1 MEMNL
6 NERKVNSQIKHRTRV
21 TDHGEV
27 FTNEREVNAM
37 LDLVKQETERLDS
50 RFLEPACGNGNFLA
64 EVLNR
69 KLKIL
74 KDRYSKS
81 QYDYERYSVVVI
93 SSIYGIDI
101 LEDNVEECRERL
113 LRIFTEEYKK
123 IFKNNINEKFLE
135 VLKILFEKNIVC
147 GDALTMKDKKGS
159 PLVFSEWSMP
169 YDDSRLKQKEYSF
182 KDIFTPSIN
191 WTLDRIYT
199 TDKETGERVILPN
212 VLKDYPLI
220 NFMEL
225 KK

>member
-1 MEMNL
+1 MNA
-6 NERKVNSQIKHRTRV
+6 QIKHRKRV

-27 FTNEREVNAM
+27 FTHEREVNSM

-50 RFLEPACGNGNFLA
+50 RFLEPACGDGNFLS

-74 KDRYSKS
+74 KQRYSKS

-113 LRIFTEEYKK
+113 LNIFLEQYKK
-123 IFKNNINEKFLE
+123 IFKNNINQRFLE
-135 VLKILFEKNIVC
+135 VLKIIFEKNIVQ
-147 GDALTMKDKKGS
+147 GDALTMKDKKGN

-169 YDDSRLKQKEYSF
+169 YNDARLKQKEYFF
-182 KDIFTPSIN
+182 KDIFTPSVN

-220 NFMEL
+220 NYMEL
-225 KK
+225 KR

>member
-1 MEMNL
+1 MNA
-6 NERKVNSQIKHRTRV
+6 QIKHRTRV

-27 FTNEREVNAM
+27 FTHEREVNAM

-74 KDRYSKS
+74 KERYSKS

-113 LRIFTEEYKK
+113 LGIFLEQYKK
-123 IFKNNINEKFLE
+123 IFKNNINEKLLE
-135 VLKILFEKNIVC
+135 VLKIIFEKNIVC
-147 GDALTMKDKKGS
+147 GDALTMKDKKGN

-169 YDDSRLKQKEYSF
+169 YNDSRLKQKAYSF
-182 KDIFTPSIN
+182 KDIFTPSVN

-225 KK
+225 ER

>member
-1 MEMNL
+1 MNT
-6 NERKVNSQIKHRTRV
+6 QIKHRTRV

-27 FTNEREVNAM
+27 FTHEREVNAM
-37 LDLVKQETERLDS
+37 LNLVKQETERLDS

-147 GDALTMKDKKGS
+147 GDALTMKDKKGG

>member
-1 MEMNL
+1 LEKIRFAKMNT
-6 NERKVNSQIKHRTRV
+6 QIKHKKRV

-27 FTNEREVNAM
+27 FTHEREVNAM

-50 RFLEPACGNGNFLA
+50 RFLEPACGNGNFLV

-69 KLKIL
+69 KLRIL
-74 KDRYSKS
+74 KDRYSKN

-101 LEDNVEECRERL
+101 LEDNVEECRGRL
-113 LRIFTEEYKK
+113 LSIFLENYKK
-123 IFKNNINEKFLE
+123 IFKKAINERFLE
-135 VLKILFEKNIVC
+135 VLKIILEKNIVC

-169 YDDSRLKQKEYSF
+169 YDDARLKQKEYSF
-182 KDIFTPSIN
+182 KDIFTPSVN

-199 TDKETGERVILPN
+199 TDKKTGERVVLPN

-220 NFMEL
+220 NYMDL
-225 KK
+225 KR

>member
-1 MEMNL
+1 MKE
-6 NERKVNSQIKHRTRV
+6 QIKHRTRV

-27 FTNEREVNAM
+27 FTHEREVNSM

-74 KDRYSKS
+74 KERYSKS

-101 LEDNVEECRERL
+101 LEDNVKECRERL
-113 LRIFTEEYKK
+113 LDIFLEQYKK
-123 IFKNNINEKFLE
+123 IFKNNINEKILE
-135 VLKILFEKNIVC
+135 VLKIIFEKNIVC
-147 GDALTMKDKKGS
+147 GNALTMKDKKGN

-169 YDDSRLKQKEYSF
+169 YNDSRLKQKKYSF
-182 KDIFTPSIN
+182 KEVVSPSQLFSLRIN
-191 WTLDRIYT
+191 ND
-199 TDKETGERVILPN
+199 EGESMLFPN

-225 KK
+225 KR

>member
-1 MEMNL
+1 MNA
-6 NERKVNSQIKHRTRV
+6 QIKHRTRV

-27 FTNEREVNAM
+27 FTHEREVNAM

-74 KDRYSKS
+74 KERYSKS
-81 QYDYERYSVVVI
+81 QYDYERYSVVVL

-101 LEDNVEECRERL
+101 LKDNVEECRERL
-113 LRIFTEEYKK
+113 LGIFLEQYKK
-123 IFKNNINEKFLE
+123 IFKNNINEKILD
-135 VLKILFEKNIVC
+135 VLKIIFEKNIVC
-147 GDALTMKDKKGS
+147 GDALTMKDKKGN

-169 YDDSRLKQKEYSF
+169 YNDSRLKQKAYSF
-182 KDIFTPSIN
+182 KDIFTPSVN

-225 KK
+225 KR

>member
-1 MEMNL
+1 MNT
-6 NERKVNSQIKHRTRV
+6 QIKHKKRV

-27 FTNEREVNAM
+27 FTHEREVNAM

-50 RFLEPACGNGNFLA
+50 RFLEPACGNGNFLV

-69 KLKIL
+69 KLRIL
-74 KDRYSKS
+74 KDRYSKN

-101 LEDNVEECRERL
+101 LEDNVEECRGRL
-113 LRIFTEEYKK
+113 LSIFLENYKK
-123 IFKNNINEKFLE
+123 IFKKAINERFLE
-135 VLKILFEKNIVC
+135 VLKIILEKNIVC

-169 YDDSRLKQKEYSF
+169 YDDARLKQKEYSF
-182 KDIFTPSIN
+182 KDIFTPSVN

-199 TDKETGERVILPN
+199 TDKKTGERVVLPN

-220 NFMEL
+220 NYMDL
-225 KK
+225 KR

>member
-1 MEMNL
+1 MNA
-6 NERKVNSQIKHRTRV
+6 QIKHRKRV

-27 FTNEREVNAM
+27 FTHEREVNSM

-50 RFLEPACGNGNFLA
+50 RFLEPACGDGNFLS

-74 KDRYSKS
+74 KQRYSKS

-101 LEDNVEECRERL
+101 LKDNVEECRERL
-113 LRIFTEEYKK
+113 LNIFIEQYRR
-123 IFKNNINEKFLE
+123 IFKNNINERFLE
-135 VLKILFEKNIVC
+135 ILKIILEKNIVQ
-147 GDALTMKDKKGS
+147 GDALTMKDKKGN

-169 YDDSRLKQKEYSF
+169 YNDARLKQKEYSF
-182 KDIFTPSIN
+182 KDIFTPSVN

-199 TDKETGERVILPN
+199 TDKETGERAILPN

-220 NFMEL
+220 NYMEL
-225 KK
+225 TK

>member
-1 MEMNL
+1 
-6 NERKVNSQIKHRTRV
+6 
-21 TDHGEV
+21 
-27 FTNEREVNAM
+27 M

-74 KDRYSKS
+74 KGRYSKS

-93 SSIYGIDI
+93 SSMYGIDI

-113 LRIFTEEYKK
+113 FEIFLKEYKK
-123 IFKNNINEKFLE
+123 IFKKSINEKFLD
-135 VLKILFEKNIVC
+135 VLKIILEKNIVQ
-147 GDALTMKDKKGS
+147 GDALTMKDKKGN

-169 YDDSRLKQKEYSF
+169 YNDSRLKQKEYSF
-182 KDIFTPSIN
+182 KDIFTPEKD

-220 NFMEL
+220 NYMDL
-225 KK
+225 KR